1 MCLILFIQSVIVFC
15 CFEAL
20 NIKFLSFVTSLNVL
34 RIWYYTFDQIN
45 SIKYNQ
51 LNWIGSNPSDQI
63 DSIWLQKWISVSV
76 SGFRESDCFDKYRMY
91 WNCFVITKFNLAI
104 FGPIWTQFRSKQLKI
119 CPQIHFCSQ
128 IESIRFDWFDSIE
141 SIRLIR
147 FDRVDSIESIR
158 LVYSYNFA
166 IFGPI

>member
-51 LNWIGSNPSDQI
+51 LNWIGSNPSNQI

-119 CPQIHFCSQ
+119 CPQIHFWSLH
-128 IESIRFDWFDSIE
+128 IDSIE
-141 SIRLIR
+141 STWSNRL
-147 FDRVDSIESIR
+147 DRIDSIALTR
-158 LVYSYNFA
+158 WNRPVSYTHLTLPTNREV
-166 IFGPI
+166 